1 MDFQQVKA
9 KSDHYYMNTYGER
22 QPVLLTHGKGCTLY
36 GENGRAYT
44 DFLAGIAVCAL
55 GYDNPAINNAIKKQT
70 EKLIH
75 CSNYFYTAEQAE
87 LAELLCENTCADR
100 VFFGNSGAEANEGA
114 IKLAREYF
122 YSKGID
128 RYEII
133 SCVNSFHG
141 RTIATLA
148 ATGQEKYRKP
158 FGPMPEGFINVPY
171 KDIDAVRA
179 AITPHTAAVLVEPIQ
194 GEGGVIEGGAE
205 YLKALRSL
213 CDEEGILLI
222 FDEIQCGMGRSG
234 KLFAH
239 QAYGVQPDIF
249 TSAKALAGGLP
260 IGAILAK
267 AHCCAF
273 QPGDHGTTFGGN
285 PFSCAVGIAV
295 MQEMLKP
302 GFLESVKKK
311 GAHLKSLLVKLKAE
325 FPEKIA
331 EVRGQGLMLGLE
343 LVPKFS
349 VKQLQA
355 KLLDEGFIVATAGGN
370 TMRLVPP
377 LVISK
382 EEMEALYE
390 KVYEILK
397 GWEIE

>member
-1 MDFQQVKA
+1 
-9 KSDHYYMNTYGER
+9 
-22 QPVLLTHGKGCTLY
+22 
-36 GENGRAYT
+36 
-44 DFLAGIAVCAL
+44 
-55 GYDNPAINNAIKKQT
+55 
-70 EKLIH
+70 
-75 CSNYFYTAEQAE
+75 
-87 LAELLCENTCADR
+87 
-100 VFFGNSGAEANEGA
+100 
-114 IKLAREYF
+114 
-122 YSKGID
+122 
-128 RYEII
+128 
-133 SCVNSFHG
+133 
-141 RTIATLA
+141 
-148 ATGQEKYRKP
+148 
-158 FGPMPEGFINVPY
+158 
-171 KDIDAVRA
+171 
-179 AITPHTAAVLVEPIQ
+179 
-194 GEGGVIEGGAE
+194 
-205 YLKALRSL
+205 
-213 CDEEGILLI
+213 
-222 FDEIQCGMGRSG
+222 
-234 KLFAH
+234 
-239 QAYGVQPDIF
+239 
-249 TSAKALAGGLP
+249 
-260 IGAILAK
+260 
-267 AHCCAF
+267 
-273 QPGDHGTTFGGN
+273 
-285 PFSCAVGIAV
+285 